1 MTNKDNSYIDKEL
14 SLADLKAQYDANVK
28 RLLSDKEILAFI
40 LINTI
45 KEFKDYSIKEAKKA
59 IEGDV
64 KTDLISVRPSK
75 ENLKNAFLKDEKG
88 KEYQKKA
95 YQSEKIFGLNTESK
109 IPGEG
114 RMNFDIV
121 FTVRTIKGE
130 RQKIYINLEAQKDF
144 YLGYDLVTRSIVYCS
159 RLISE
164 QMDYEYDGSNYD
176 GVKKVYSIWICMNSP
191 IRNANKEKVS
201 DTIVEYSISP
211 KVRYNDNRDEENVA
225 KGRFDLLT
233 SIFINL
239 TDKETNSKN
248 RLIAML
254 STLLSKD
261 MPSQTKKKELESNY
275 NIKMTK
281 ELEGAVAKMCN
292 LSDLIVEDAIKEE
305 RERSKKI
312 EEHSRMIEERSR
324 MIEERSKKLMNK
336 KDREIRMLRDEIAR
350 LKAMNKK
357 S

>member
-14 SLADLKAQYDANVK
+14 SLADLKAQYDTYVK

-75 ENLKNAFLKDEKG
+75 ENLKRIFSEDEKG
-88 KEYQKKA
+88 KENKNV

-114 RMNFDIV
+114 KMNFDIV

-144 YLGYDLVTRSIVYCS
+144 YPGYDLVTRSIVYCS

-164 QMDYEYDGSNYD
+164 QMNHEYDGSNYD
-176 GVKKVYSIWICMNSP
+176 GVKKVYSIWICMN
-191 IRNANKEKVS
+191 
-201 DTIVEYSISP
+201 
-211 KVRYNDNRDEENVA
+211 
-225 KGRFDLLT
+225 
-233 SIFINL
+233 
-239 TDKETNSKN
+239 
-248 RLIAML
+248 
-254 STLLSKD
+254 
-261 MPSQTKKKELESNY
+261 
-275 NIKMTK
+275 
-281 ELEGAVAKMCN
+281 AV
-292 LSDLIVEDAIKEE
+292 
-305 RERSKKI
+305 
-312 EEHSRMIEERSR
+312 
-324 MIEERSKKLMNK
+324 
-336 KDREIRMLRDEIAR
+336 
-350 LKAMNKK
+350 
-357 S
+357 